1 MQKNVEKMSI
11 NYSPNFDTKKRSA
24 SSVKYLIFHYTG
36 MRSENAAIK
45 KLTNTNS
52 KVSCHYFIKSNGE
65 IIKIVPDL
73 YIAWHAGISSWKK
86 DKSLNS
92 NSIGIEISN
101 PGHNYK
107 YKKFTQKQVASII
120 NLSKNLKK
128 KYKIKKENILGH
140 SDIAPLRKKDPG
152 EKFPWELL
160 NKKKICLW
168 HNVSE
173 KNCKK
178 LRGKKLNNNNFFF
191 QLLFKFGY
199 KCSTDNNE
207 KIKIYKNFQRRFRPQ
222 LISSIVDQESYA
234 ILKSLIS
241 LN

>member
-1 MQKNVEKMSI
+1 MRKNVEKMSI
-11 NYSPNFDTKKRSA
+11 NYSPNFDLKKRTRSK
-24 SSVKYLIFHYTG
+24 VKYLIFHYTG

-45 KLTNTNS
+45 KLTSKSS
-52 KVSCHYFIKSNGE
+52 KVSCHYLIKKNGA

-101 PGHNYK
+101 PGHDYK
-107 YKKFTQKQVASII
+107 YENFNQKQITSII
-120 NLSKNLKK
+120 NLSKNLKR

-152 EKFPWELL
+152 EKFPWKLL

-168 HNVSE
+168 HNLSE

-178 LRGKKLNNNNFFF
+178 LRGVKIYNSGNFF

-199 KCSTDNNE
+199 KSTNDKNE

-222 LISSIVDQESYA
+222 LISSIVDQETYA
-234 ILKSLIS
+234 ILKSLV
-241 LN
+241 

>member
-11 NYSPNFDTKKRSA
+11 NYSPNFDTRKRSV
-24 SSVKYLIFHYTG
+24 SKVKYLIFHYTG
-36 MRSENAAIK
+36 MRSENTAIK
-45 KLTNTNS
+45 RLTNKSS

-101 PGHNYK
+101 PGHAYK
-107 YKKFTQKQVASII
+107 YKNYSKKQITSII

-160 NKKKICLW
+160 NKKQLCLW
-168 HNVSE
+168 HNVS
-173 KNCKK
+173 KKKCKK
-178 LRGKKLNNNNFFF
+178 LRGIKLNDINNFFH
-191 QLLFKFGY
+191 LLFKFGY
-199 KCSTDNNE
+199 EFSKDDNE
-207 KIKIYKNFQRRFRPQ
+207 KIIIYKNFQRRFRPQ

-234 ILKSLIS
+234 ILKSLI
-241 LN
+241 

>member
-1 MQKNVEKMSI
+1 MHKNVEKMSI
-11 NYSPNFDTKKRSA
+11 NYSPNFDLKKRT
-24 SSVKYLIFHYTG
+24 SSKVKYLIFHYTG

-45 KLTNTNS
+45 RLTSKSS
-52 KVSCHYFIKSNGE
+52 KVSCHYLIKKNGA

-101 PGHNYK
+101 PGHDYK
-107 YKKFTQKQVASII
+107 YKNFSQKQITSII
-120 NLSKNLKK
+120 YLSKNLKK

-140 SDIAPLRKKDPG
+140 SDVAPLRKKDPG
-152 EKFPWELL
+152 EKFPWKLL
-160 NKKKICLW
+160 SKKKICLW
-168 HNVSE
+168 HNLSE
-173 KNCKK
+173 KKCKK
-178 LRGKKLNNNNFFF
+178 YRGIKLNNSDNFF

-199 KCSTDNNE
+199 KSTNDNKE

-222 LISSIVDQESYA
+222 LISSIVDQETYE
-234 ILKSLIS
+234 ILKSLV
-241 LN
+241 

>member
-1 MQKNVEKMSI
+1 MRKNVEKMSI
-11 NYSPNFDTKKRSA
+11 NYSPNFDLKKRT
-24 SSVKYLIFHYTG
+24 SSKVKYLIFHYTG

-45 KLTNTNS
+45 RLTSKSS
-52 KVSCHYFIKSNGE
+52 KVSCHYLIKKNGA

-101 PGHNYK
+101 PGHDYK
-107 YKKFTQKQVASII
+107 YKNFSQKQITSII
-120 NLSKNLKK
+120 DLSKNLKK

-152 EKFPWELL
+152 EKFPWKLL

-168 HNVSE
+168 HNLSE

-178 LRGKKLNNNNFFF
+178 LRGVKIYNSDNFF
-191 QLLFKFGY
+191 QVIFKFGY
-199 KCSTDNNE
+199 KSTNDNNE

-222 LISSIVDQESYA
+222 LISSIVDQETYI
-234 ILKSLIS
+234 ILKSLV
-241 LN
+241 

>member
-11 NYSPNFDTKKRSA
+11 FYSPNFDILKRS
-24 SSVKYLIFHYTG
+24 SSKIKYIIFHYTG
-36 MRSENAAIK
+36 MISENAAIRR
-45 KLTNTNS
+45 LTNKSS
-52 KVSCHYFIKSNGE
+52 KVSCHYFIKKNGE
-65 IIKIVPDL
+65 IINIVPDL

-101 PGHNYK
+101 PGHAYK
-107 YKKFTQKQVASII
+107 YRKFSQKQITSII
-120 NLSKNLKK
+120 KLSKNLKK

-152 EKFPWELL
+152 EKFPWKLL

-168 HNVSE
+168 HNLSE

-178 LRGKKLNNNNFFF
+178 LRGIKLNNYDNFF

-199 KCSTDNNE
+199 KSTNDNSE

-222 LISSIVDQESYA
+222 LISSIVDRESYE
-234 ILKSLIS
+234 ILKSLI
-241 LN
+241 

>member
-1 MQKNVEKMSI
+1 MRKNVEKMSI
-11 NYSPNFDTKKRSA
+11 NYSPNFDLKKRT
-24 SSVKYLIFHYTG
+24 SSKVKYLIFHYTG

-45 KLTNTNS
+45 RLTSKSS
-52 KVSCHYFIKSNGE
+52 KVSCHYLIKKNGA

-101 PGHNYK
+101 PGHDYK
-107 YKKFTQKQVASII
+107 YKNFSQKQITSII
-120 NLSKNLKK
+120 YLSKNLKK

-152 EKFPWELL
+152 EKFPWKLL

-168 HNVSE
+168 HNLSE

-178 LRGKKLNNNNFFF
+178 LRGIKLNNYDNFF

-199 KCSTDNNE
+199 KSTNDNSE

-222 LISSIVDQESYA
+222 LISSIVDRESYE
-234 ILKSLIS
+234 ILKSLI
-241 LN
+241 

>member
-1 MQKNVEKMSI
+1 MQKNVGKVSI
-11 NYSPNFDTKKRSA
+11 NYSPNFDNKKRSA
-24 SSVKYLIFHYTG
+24 SKVKYLIFHYTG
-36 MRSENAAIK
+36 MKSENAAIK
-45 KLTNTNS
+45 RLTNKSS

-65 IIKIVPDL
+65 IIRIVPDL

-101 PGHNYK
+101 PGHDYK
-107 YKKFTQKQVASII
+107 YENFSQKQITSII
-120 NLSKNLKK
+120 NLSKNLKR

-152 EKFPWELL
+152 EKFPWKLL

-168 HNVSE
+168 HNLSE

-178 LRGKKLNNNNFFF
+178 LRGIKLNNYDNFF

-199 KCSTDNNE
+199 KSTNDNSE

-222 LISSIVDQESYA
+222 LISSIVDQETYV
-234 ILKSLIS
+234 ILKSLV
-241 LN
+241 

>member
-11 NYSPNFDTKKRSA
+11 FYSPNFDIIKRS
-24 SSVKYLIFHYTG
+24 SSKIKYIIFHYTG
-36 MRSENAAIK
+36 MISENAAIRR
-45 KLTNTNS
+45 LTNKSS
-52 KVSCHYFIKSNGE
+52 KVSCHYFIKKNGE
-65 IIKIVPDL
+65 IINIVPDL

-101 PGHNYK
+101 PGHAYK
-107 YKKFTQKQVASII
+107 YRKFSQKQIASII
-120 NLSKNLKK
+120 KLSKNLKK

-152 EKFPWELL
+152 EKFPWKLL

-168 HNVSE
+168 HNLSE

-178 LRGKKLNNNNFFF
+178 LRGIKLNNSDNFF

-199 KCSTDNNE
+199 KSTNDKNE

-222 LISSIVDQESYA
+222 LISSIVDQESYS
-234 ILKSLIS
+234 ILKSLI
-241 LN
+241 

>member
-1 MQKNVEKMSI
+1 MRKNVEKMSI
-11 NYSPNFDTKKRSA
+11 NYSPNFDLKKRT
-24 SSVKYLIFHYTG
+24 SSKVKYLIFHYTG

-45 KLTNTNS
+45 RLTSKSS
-52 KVSCHYFIKSNGE
+52 KVSCHYLIKKNGA

-101 PGHNYK
+101 PGHDYK
-107 YKKFTQKQVASII
+107 YKNFSQKQITSII
-120 NLSKNLKK
+120 DLSKNLKK

-152 EKFPWELL
+152 EKFPWKLL

-168 HNVSE
+168 HNLSE

-178 LRGKKLNNNNFFF
+178 LRGIKLKNSDYFFK
-191 QLLFKFGY
+191 LLFKFGY
-199 KCSTDNNE
+199 KSTNDKNE

-222 LISSIVDQESYA
+222 LISSIVDQETYS
-234 ILKSLIS
+234 ILKSLV
-241 LN
+241 

>member
-1 MQKNVEKMSI
+1 MHKNVEKMSI
-11 NYSPNFDTKKRSA
+11 NYSPNFDIKKRTRTK
-24 SSVKYLIFHYTG
+24 VKYLIFHYTG

-45 KLTNTNS
+45 RLTSKSS
-52 KVSCHYFIKSNGE
+52 KVSCHYLIKKNGA

-101 PGHNYK
+101 SGHAYK
-107 YKKFTQKQVASII
+107 YKNFSKKQITSII

-152 EKFPWELL
+152 EKFPWKLL
-160 NKKKICLW
+160 SKKKICLW
-168 HNVSE
+168 HNLSE

-178 LRGKKLNNNNFFF
+178 LRGIKLKNSDNFFK
-191 QLLFKFGY
+191 LLFKFGY
-199 KCSTDNNE
+199 KSTNDKNE

-222 LISSIVDQESYA
+222 LISSIVDQETYA
-234 ILKSLIS
+234 ILKSLV
-241 LN
+241 

>member
-11 NYSPNFDTKKRSA
+11 IYSPNFDILKRS
-24 SSVKYLIFHYTG
+24 SSKIKYIIFHYTG
-36 MRSENAAIK
+36 MTSENAAIRR
-45 KLTNTNS
+45 LTNKSS
-52 KVSCHYFIKSNGE
+52 KVSCHYFIKKNGE
-65 IIKIVPDL
+65 IINIVPDL

-92 NSIGIEISN
+92 NWIGIEISN
-101 PGHNYK
+101 PGHAYK
-107 YKKFTQKQVASII
+107 YRKFSQKQIASII
-120 NLSKNLKK
+120 KLSKNLKK

-152 EKFPWELL
+152 EKFPWKLL

-168 HNVSE
+168 HKLSE

-178 LRGKKLNNNNFFF
+178 LRGIKLNNNNKFF

-199 KCSTDNNE
+199 KSTNDIKE

-222 LISSIVDQESYA
+222 LISSIVDKESYT
-234 ILKSLIS
+234 ILKSLI
-241 LN
+241 

>member
-1 MQKNVEKMSI
+1 MRKNVEKMSI
-11 NYSPNFDTKKRSA
+11 NYSPNFDLKKRTRSK
-24 SSVKYLIFHYTG
+24 VKYLIFHYTG

-45 KLTNTNS
+45 KLTSKSS
-52 KVSCHYFIKSNGE
+52 KVSCHYLIKKNGA

-101 PGHNYK
+101 PGHDYK
-107 YKKFTQKQVASII
+107 YENFSQKQITSII

-152 EKFPWELL
+152 EKFPWKLL
-160 NKKKICLW
+160 NKKKISLW
-168 HNVSE
+168 HNLSE

-178 LRGKKLNNNNFFF
+178 LRGIKLNNCDNFF

-199 KCSTDNNE
+199 KSTNDDSE

-222 LISSIVDQESYA
+222 LISSIVDQETYE
-234 ILKSLIS
+234 ILKSLV
-241 LN
+241 